1 MLVHLPRASR
11 EVYLVKIPND
21 LFGTKDFHCKH
32 EELFSRHLQG
42 LPDEST
48 VVLKAHLLI
57 EELCRDFCSAAVP
70 NPEHLRN
77 ARFTFSH
84 VSKLARALSLFDS
97 PSFDYLWAVIGRLTS
112 MRNMLSHEL
121 EPNANDFA
129 KHGRVI
135 IDLVNKNRLPTET
148 REDIDILSGALSF
161 VIGAMSTLLEAN
173 LMLINSRNT
182 HVDAHGDGE
191 PEPHPE

>member
-1 MLVHLPRASR
+1 
-11 EVYLVKIPND
+11 VYLVTIPDD

-42 LPDEST
+42 LPDDST

-57 EELCRDFCSAAVP
+57 EELCRDFCSAAVA

-84 VSKLARALSLFDS
+84 VSKLARALSPFDS
-97 PSFDYLWAVIGRLTS
+97 PSFDYLWAVVKRLTS

-121 EPNANDFA
+121 EPNVDDFA
-129 KHGRVI
+129 KNRRVI
-135 IDLVNKNRLPTET
+135 LDLVNNNRGDIDTTE
-148 REDIDILSGALSF
+148 EIDILSGALSF
-161 VIGAMSTLLEAN
+161 VIGAMATLLEAN

-182 HVDAHGDGE
+182 HVDAHGEGE
-191 PEPHPE
+191 PEPPSA

>member
-1 MLVHLPRASR
+1 MT
-11 EVYLVKIPND
+11 IPDD

-32 EELFSRHLQG
+32 EQLFSRHLQG

-57 EELCRDFCSAAVP
+57 EELCRDFFSAAVA

-77 ARFTFSH
+77 ARFNFSQ
-84 VSKLARALSLFDS
+84 VSKLARALSPFDS
-97 PSFDYLWAVIGRLTS
+97 PSLDYLWAMIGRLTS

-121 EPNANDFA
+121 EPNADDFA
-129 KHGRVI
+129 KHRRVI

-148 REDIDILSGALSF
+148 GEEIDTLSGALSF
-161 VIGAMSTLLEAN
+161 VIGAMATLLEAN
-173 LMLINSRNT
+173 LMLINSRNRD
-182 HVDAHGDGE
+182 VDSHGEGE
-191 PEPHPE
+191 PEPPPE